1 MRRTACIFLAALALA
16 GCSTTRLV
24 PEGEYRLASNKIEV
38 SGDGKV
44 SPADLSPYLRQQS
57 NSYLAFGWNPFLNI
71 YNWSNGSG
79 AGINGFWE
87 KIGTP
92 PVIFNPQLVGST
104 VENMTTRL
112 EYLGYYDAKV
122 VPEVST
128 VRRLAKV
135 RYLVETGE
143 RRKIDEVVYDIPE
156 GDFARDFYA
165 DTLAVSVKPGDYLS
179 EQALEA
185 ETTRGAAHFRD
196 LGYYGFNKN
205 NYFFEADTLSG
216 RTVLHYR
223 VRGYTRNESAATDS
237 PISRYRINKVNI
249 WYPADLKFRESLLR
263 KLNRIQPGDL
273 YSESIV
279 NTTYYRLSAL
289 NVFNS
294 VNIEMTPSDSALV
307 DCDIR
312 LGESNMMGFKLNA
325 EVSSNSSG
333 LLGASPQLSFYH
345 KNLFNGGERLNLE
358 FTGNWQFMPGTD
370 VASTELGVS
379 ASLSFPRALGY
390 PLEKAKG
397 RNIPRT
403 EFSASYNYQ
412 NRPEYRRSIAG
423 FTYGYTGQIG
433 NQIFYQLYPLQVD
446 FVKLYNI
453 STDFTQTLQEN
464 PYLWDSF
471 QDQIDAGI
479 GMMLYHTTDASIVP
493 KSSYGF
499 SRLSVDVS
507 GNVLSI
513 FNRFMPVSEVSG
525 HRLLMG
531 LPYNQYVRAELELG
545 KVLRFGSNE
554 GHAVAMRLDMGIG
567 HAYGNST
574 ALPFEK
580 QFYAGGSS
588 SMRGWQVR
596 TLGPGFSAID
606 NSFVIPSQTGDVKLE
621 ANLEYRFDLFWKLEG
636 ALFADVGNVW
646 RMNEINHDFLQS
658 IAGDWG
664 VGLRVNLDFILLRI
678 DAGFKVHD
686 PSRPSGQ
693 RWLRPA
699 EWVGHDG
706 YAIHFGVGYP
716 F

>member
-1 MRRTACIFLAALALA
+1 MKRPACIFLLLLALT
-16 GCSTTRLV
+16 GCSTTKLV

-44 SPADLSPYLRQQS
+44 SAADLSPYLRQQS
-57 NSYLAFGWNPFLNI
+57 NSYLAFGWNPFLNV

-79 AGINGFWE
+79 EGINKFWE

-92 PVIFNPQLVGST
+92 PVVFNPQLVQST
-104 VENMTTRL
+104 VDNMTTRL

-122 VPEVST
+122 VPEITV

-135 RYLVETGE
+135 KYVVETGL
-143 RRKIDEVVYDIPE
+143 RLTIDELVYDVPE
-156 GDFARDFYA
+156 GEFAEDFYA
-165 DTLAVSVKPGDYLS
+165 DTSAVTIRPGDFLS

-196 LGYYGFNKN
+196 LGYYSFNKN

-216 RTVLHYR
+216 RTVLYYR
-223 VRGYTRNESAATDS
+223 VHGYTRNETSVSDS
-237 PISRYRINKVNI
+237 PINKYRINKVNI

-273 YSESIV
+273 YSESMV
-279 NTTYYRLSAL
+279 NTTYHRLSAL

-294 VNIEMTPSDSALV
+294 VNIEMTPVDSTLV
-307 DCDIR
+307 NCDIR
-312 LGESNMMGFKLNA
+312 LGGSNMMGFKLNT
-325 EVSSNSSG
+325 EISSNSSG
-333 LLGASPQLSFYH
+333 LFGASPQLSFYH
-345 KNLFNGGERLNLE
+345 KNLFNGGERLNVE
-358 FTGNWQFMPGTD
+358 FTGNWQFMPGTA
-370 VASTELGVS
+370 VKSTELGVS

-390 PLEKAKG
+390 PLERARG

-403 EFSASYNYQ
+403 EISASYNYQ

-423 FTYGYTGQIG
+423 FTFGYTGQIG
-433 NQIFYQLYPLQVD
+433 NQIFYQLYPLQID
-446 FVKLYNI
+446 LVKLYDI
-453 STDFTQTLQEN
+453 SGDFAQTLREN

-479 GMMLYHTTDASIVP
+479 GMTLYHTTDASIVP

-499 SRLSVDVS
+499 SRLSFDLS
-507 GNVLSI
+507 GNLLSL
-513 FNRFMPVSEVSG
+513 FNRFMPLDEVSG
-525 HRLLMG
+525 HRRLLG

-545 KVLRFGSNE
+545 KVFRYGRND
-554 GHAVAMRLDMGIG
+554 GQAIAMRLDMGIG

-596 TLGPGFSAID
+596 TLGPGFSQID
-606 NSFVIPSQTGDVKLE
+606 NSFVIPSQTGDIKLE
-621 ANLEYRFDLFWKLEG
+621 ADLEYRFDMFWKLEG
-636 ALFADVGNVW
+636 AVFAEVGNVW
-646 RMNEINHDFLQS
+646 RLDMMRNFFESL
-658 IAGDWG
+658 AGDWG

-686 PSRPSGQ
+686 PARPEGS

-699 EWVGHDG
+699 EWVGRDG

>member
-1 MRRTACIFLAALALA
+1 MRRTPFIFLALLALA
-16 GCSTTRLV
+16 GCSTTKLV

-38 SGDGKV
+38 HGDGRV
-44 SPADLSPYLRQQS
+44 SASDLSPYLRQQ
-57 NSYLAFGWNPFLNI
+57 AGGWNPFLYI

-79 AGINGFWE
+79 GGINGFWE

-92 PVIFNPQLVGST
+92 PVVFNPQLVEST
-104 VENMTTRL
+104 VDNMTTRL

-122 VPEVST
+122 IPEVRT

-135 RYLVETGE
+135 KYRVETGE
-143 RRKIDEVVYDIPE
+143 RRRIDEVVYDIPE
-156 GDFARDFYA
+156 GGFAEDFYA
-165 DTLAVSVKPGDYLS
+165 DTLSVTVKPGDFLS

-185 ETTRGAAHFRD
+185 ETARGAAHFRN
-196 LGYYGFNKN
+196 LGYYSFNKN

-216 RTVLHYR
+216 STLLYYR

-237 PISRYRINKVNI
+237 PISKYRIGKVNI
-249 WYPADLKFRESLLR
+249 WYPADMKFRESLLR
-263 KLNRIQPGDL
+263 KLNRIQPGDW
-273 YSESIV
+273 YSESTV

-294 VNIEMTPSDSALV
+294 VNIEMTPADSAVV

-312 LGESNMMGFKLNA
+312 LGGSNMLGFKINA
-325 EVSSNSSG
+325 EMSSNSSG
-333 LLGASPQLSFYH
+333 LIGVSPQLSFYH
-345 KNLFNGGERLNLE
+345 KNLFNGGERLSVD

-370 VASTELGVS
+370 VKSTELGVS

-390 PLEKAKG
+390 PLEKARG

-403 EFSASYNYQ
+403 EFTASYNYQ

-433 NQIFYQLYPLQVD
+433 NQIFYQLYPLQIDLVR
-446 FVKLYNI
+446 LYDI
-453 STDFTQTLQEN
+453 SESFSETLREN

-471 QDQIDAGI
+471 QNQIDAGV
-479 GMMLYHTTDASIVP
+479 GLTLYHTTDASIVP

-499 SRLSVDVS
+499 SRLTFDLS
-507 GNVLSI
+507 GNVISL
-513 FNRFMPVSEVSG
+513 FNRLMPVDEVSG
-525 HRLLMG
+525 HRLLLG

-545 KVLRFGSNE
+545 KVLRFGRNE
-554 GHAVAMRLDMGIG
+554 GQALAMRLDMGIG

-580 QFYAGGSS
+580 QFYAGGAS

-596 TLGPGFSAID
+596 TLGPGFSDID
-606 NSFVIPSQTGDVKLE
+606 YSFVIPSQTGDVKLE
-621 ANLEYRFDLFWKLEG
+621 ANLEYRFDMFWKLEG
-636 ALFADVGNVW
+636 AVFADVGNVW
-646 RMNEINHDFLQS
+646 RMDSINNEFLES
-658 IAGDWG
+658 LAGDWG
-664 VGLRVNLDFILLRI
+664 VGLRVNLDFILLRL
-678 DAGFKVHD
+678 DAGFKVYD
-686 PSRPSGQ
+686 PARAAGS

-699 EWVGHDG
+699 EWVGSDG
-706 YAIHFGVGYP
+706 YAVHFGVGYP